1 MHRKDRIVKSL
12 SIIIL
17 SGDDDPYYYFG
28 LGSEPSDPDSSED
41 EDYTDN
47 ERQSIPDE
55 SLWKMFG
62 TGVPFRTLSTILN
75 EAFEISGNGN
85 QFYTSQTHLFNKY
98 KQMHAQKEL
107 EYKEFISANNSLGS
121 ICFDHQKMRMIQGKY
136 EGTVDR
142 LATVWHTDGKDN
154 ILGIYKMPDKKGES
168 QALVIQ
174 NYCQNYNIDKN
185 RVVALVCDNASNNTG
200 NERGTCKKLEVDFDK
215 ALLRLNCR
223 HHVYEIIIKDV
234 YHHLFSSDT
243 PNNLFQPILKGS
255 WSSLRANNFPFNSFN
270 ETVYTQNLDESAKG
284 TFIAMKK
291 KAIRELEIHSRNN
304 FIRDD
309 YKEVTEVALKFL
321 RGGRKA
327 IKGNQVEFRALI
339 NPSNARFMATCIQGL
354 ECYLFRDSLD
364 WEKPELHRIKE
375 NLERFCI
382 FVSMKYVRYWNK
394 SSILFD
400 AAVNDL
406 NFIKEIESYKL
417 IDPSVANVAMLAMK
431 RHLYYMSEEL
441 IPLALFSEKIPT
453 IEKNLMREKMNELI
467 GQEIPQRNYSGQS
480 NHIAYTGDT
489 NTSNRNESAF
499 NLKNLIGERS
509 LFLFQT
515 MNLCYDFLE
524 TDAAEWSYNNSYQT
538 AKRTINNALLCVNDV
553 TERVISNGKSKYK
566 KQRCRSEQSFHRN
579 ILLPSY
585 S

>member
-1 MHRKDRIVKSL
+1 M
-12 SIIIL
+12 
-17 SGDDDPYYYFG
+17 
-28 LGSEPSDPDSSED
+28 GSEPSDPDSSDD
-41 EDYTDN
+41 EDYIDY

-62 TGVPFRTLSTILN
+62 TGVSFRTLSTILN
-75 EAFEISGNGN
+75 EAFEISGIGN

-107 EYKEFISANNSLGS
+107 EYKESIRANNSLGS
-121 ICFDHQKMRMIQGKY
+121 ICFDHQKMKMIQGKY

-142 LATVWHTDGKDN
+142 LAIVWHSDGKDN
-154 ILGIYKMPDKKGES
+154 ILGISKMPDKKGES
-168 QALVIQ
+168 QARAIQ
-174 NYCQNYNIDKN
+174 NLCHNYTIHENQ
-185 RVVALVCDNASNNTG
+185 VVALICDNASNNTG
-200 NERGTCKKLEVDFDK
+200 IERGTSKNLEEDFKK

-223 HHVYEIIIKDV
+223 HHIYEIIVKDV

-243 PNNLFQPILKGS
+243 PNNLFQPILKEK

-270 ETVYTQNLDESAKG
+270 ETDYIRDLDEAAKNA
-284 TFIAMKK
+284 FIEMRER
-291 KAIRELEIHSRNN
+291 AIRELEYHSRND

-321 RGGRKA
+321 RAGRKA
-327 IKGNQVEFRALI
+327 TKSNQVEFHALI

-354 ECYLFRDSLD
+354 ECYLFRESLD
-364 WEKPELHRIKE
+364 WERPELQRIKE
-375 NLERFCI
+375 NLEKFSM
-382 FVSMKYVRYWNK
+382 FVSMLYIRFWNR

-400 AAVNDL
+400 AAVNDF

-417 IDPSVANVAMLAMK
+417 IDPAVANVAMLAMK

-441 IPLALFSEKIPT
+441 IPLALFSEKIPNV
-453 IEKNLMREKMNELI
+453 EKNEMRQKMYELI
-467 GQEIPQRNYSGQS
+467 GQEIPPRNHSSQS
-480 NHIAYTGDT
+480 NHIAYNGDI
-489 NTSNRNESAF
+489 NTANRNESAF
-499 NLKNLIGERS
+499 NLKNLIGQRS

-515 MNLCYDFLE
+515 MNLCYNFLE
-524 TDAAEWSYNNSYQT
+524 TNATEWKNNNSYQI
-538 AKRTINNALLCVNDV
+538 AKRAIADALICVNDV

-566 KQRCRSEQSFHRN
+566 KQRCRNEQSFRRN